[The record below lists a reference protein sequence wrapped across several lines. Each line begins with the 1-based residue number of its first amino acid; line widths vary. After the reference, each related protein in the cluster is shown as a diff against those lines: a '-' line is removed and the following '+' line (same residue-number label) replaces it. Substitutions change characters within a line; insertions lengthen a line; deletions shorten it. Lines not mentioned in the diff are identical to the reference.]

1 MRKIFRVILIVWMT
15 VLVLSVCIGRYPIT
29 LSDMLNIFMGK
40 PQSDTVSAVF
50 WGIRLP
56 RVLAVAFG
64 GGALALA
71 GAVFQ
76 TVFSNPLVSPD
87 VLGVTGGCSVGAV
100 FAILF
105 LPSFMLPI
113 SSFACGAAAVLF
125 ALFLAKFVKYNKVLG
140 MVLAGIAVGSVSSAA
155 LMFMKFFADPEK
167 QLASIEYWL
176 MGSFQNISGYQK
188 LTVILALGIPCCLIL
203 YFLRFPIQLLAL
215 GDDSAESLGIRPNA
229 VRLWAVSAATVLVAV
244 VVSAAGTVNWIGLV
258 APHIVRLMGGKDITK
273 SMGSCF
279 LTGSV
284 LLMAADLCARSLTS
298 LEIPIGIFTSLFGAA
313 FLAFLIFR
321 GGLSKGGREV

>member
-1 MRKIFRVILIVWMT
+1 MRKIFRVILIVWIT

-140 MVLAGIAVGSVSSAA
+140 MVLAGIAVGSASSAA
-155 LMFMKFFADPEK
+155 LMFMKFFAGPEK
-167 QLASIEYWL
+167 QQASIVYWL
-176 MGSFQNISGYQK
+176 IGNFQNIS
-188 LTVILALGIPCCLIL
+188 
-203 YFLRFPIQLLAL
+203 
-215 GDDSAESLGIRPNA
+215 
-229 VRLWAVSAATVLVAV
+229 
-244 VVSAAGTVNWIGLV
+244 
-258 APHIVRLMGGKDITK
+258 
-273 SMGSCF
+273 
-279 LTGSV
+279 
-284 LLMAADLCARSLTS
+284 
-298 LEIPIGIFTSLFGAA
+298 
-313 FLAFLIFR
+313 
-321 GGLSKGGREV
+321 

>member
-1 MRKIFRVILIVWMT
+1 M
-15 VLVLSVCIGRYPIT
+15 
-29 LSDMLNIFMGK
+29 
-40 PQSDTVSAVF
+40 
-50 WGIRLP
+50 
-56 RVLAVAFG
+56 
-64 GGALALA
+64 
-71 GAVFQ
+71 
-76 TVFSNPLVSPD
+76 
-87 VLGVTGGCSVGAV
+87 
-100 FAILF
+100 
-105 LPSFMLPI
+105 
-113 SSFACGAAAVLF
+113 
-125 ALFLAKFVKYNKVLG
+125 
-140 MVLAGIAVGSVSSAA
+140 
-155 LMFMKFFADPEK
+155 
-167 QLASIEYWL
+167 
-176 MGSFQNISGYQK
+176 
-188 LTVILALGIPCCLIL
+188 GIPCCLIL